1 MNRNTQE
8 IDEACSYRQERRGL
22 SHHHHQVRCKTGVLF
37 TQLHASEPRVA
48 LDRVLL
54 TSCALQIVSS
64 VYPALLV
71 YCEWFDLRRPR
82 FAHCFLECLEFL
94 GFLDFLGCLEVL
106 GVLGFLGC
114 PIIHDQNAA
123 TG

>member
-1 MNRNTQE
+1 MKNAATGKNVEDCR
-8 IDEACSYRQERRGL
+8 L
-22 SHHHHQVRCKTGVLF
+22 PHHHHQVGCKTGVLY

-48 LDRVLL
+48 LDRVVL
-54 TSCALQIVSS
+54 TSCALQILSS

-71 YCEWFDLRRPR
+71 YYEWLDLRRPR
-82 FAHCFLECLEFL
+82 FAHYFLECLEFL

-106 GVLGFLGC
+106 GVLEFLGC
-114 PIIHDQNAA
+114 PVIHDQNAA